1 MEFTAESFV
10 NACREGGRKIEIWL
24 RSFDR
29 QYGASLYREAA
40 MALGS
45 WHAAQDVVQDGMI
58 KVWQRCATFRGP
70 AHPIAWIRTIVR
82 NTLLDHLDKRK
93 PEAPLW
99 DETGDFTPEAA
110 SAVAKLSAEQVATP
124 EQTLQSGELERVYR
138 HCFDRFQQDCPKHAQ
153 VLRWVVEEGLSN
165 NEIEELLGRTPGA
178 TREFIS
184 QCRKRARPYFA
195 PWYALIKQ
203 EAQGAASEAEE
214 P

>member
-1 MEFTAESFV
+1 MEFTAESFIS
-10 NACREGGRKIEIWL
+10 ACQQGGKKIEIRL

-40 MALGS
+40 VALGS
-45 WHAAQDVVQDGMI
+45 WHLAQDVVQDGMV

-82 NTLLDHLDKRK
+82 NTLLDHLDRRK
-93 PEAPLW
+93 PETPLY
-99 DETGDFTPEAA
+99 DEEGDIAPEAA
-110 SAVAKLSAEQVATP
+110 AAVARLSAEQVATP
-124 EQTLQSGELERVYR
+124 EHTLQSGELEQVYR
-138 HCFDRFQQDCPKHAQ
+138 RCFESFQTDCPKHAQ

-165 NEIEELLGRTPGA
+165 SEIEELLGRTPGA

-203 EAQGAASEAEE
+203 DARGDASESEDA
-214 P
+214 